1 METYDIAVIGAGSA
15 GCALAARLA
24 AVRTDLRIAL
34 VEAGPDYGSQASG
47 SWPQDLVDAHHT
59 PESHDWGFEQ
69 SRARVVGGCS
79 AHNECALVRALPGDY
94 DRWRIPGWTDSD
106 LAPAVDYM
114 ARTLPITTCPD
125 GKLATWQR
133 AFLDTALGA
142 GFDRLSNGN
151 DVSGVGPFTQN
162 IKDGLR
168 WNAAFAF
175 LDPVRSRL
183 TIISDILADRL
194 VLDGNRARA
203 LIGHDSGNGGA
214 HEIHAKHFVL
224 CAGVYG
230 SPAILLR
237 SGIGPVDHLTQL
249 RIPVGIA
256 LPCVG
261 ANLHDHPGV
270 GLEYEPTTRALRAA
284 KEDLKGGR
292 FYEAQIVLKTS
303 PDLHIVPYQTME
315 ENAGVFSFGILAY
328 YLNPHSRGRVRLMS
342 RNPFKSPAIDL
353 GLLNDPDGHD
363 VDALTQG
370 LKLIHSLTRE
380 RPLAD
385 AIKRGPRRF
394 TSSARRAR
402 FVRNNLTDYGH
413 SVGTCRMGRSP
424 DAGDVVDAGCRVHGL
439 DNVFI
444 ADASIIP
451 QIPRANINFT
461 CFVIGVR
468 AAELLTHACSC

>member
-1 METYDIAVIGAGSA
+1 MEVYDIAIIGAGSA
-15 GCALAARLA
+15 GCVLATRLA
-24 AVRTDLRIAL
+24 AQTDLRIAL
-34 VEAGPDYGSQASG
+34 VEAGPDYGSLASG

-59 PESHDWGFEQ
+59 PASHDWGFDQ
-69 SRARVVGGCS
+69 SRARVVSGCS
-79 AHNECALVRALPGDY
+79 SHNECALVRALSGDY
-94 DRWRIPGWTDSD
+94 DRWAIPGWTDSE
-106 LAPAVDYM
+106 LASAIDYV
-114 ARTLPITTCPD
+114 ARTLPTTICSD
-125 GKLATWQR
+125 DELATWQR
-133 AFLDTALGA
+133 TFFDTALGA
-142 GFDRLSNGN
+142 GFHRLTNEN
-151 DVSGVGPFTQN
+151 NVASGVGPFTQN

-175 LDPVRSRL
+175 LDSVRSRL
-183 TIISDILADRL
+183 TIISDILADHFML
-194 VLDGNRARA
+194 GGNCART
-203 LIGHDSGNGGA
+203 LISHGPKGNA
-214 HEIHAKHFVL
+214 REIHAKYFVL

-237 SGIGPVDHLTQL
+237 SGIGPADHLTQL
-249 RIPVGIA
+249 RIPVRIA
-256 LPCVG
+256 LPGVG

-284 KEDLKGGR
+284 KQDLKGGR

>member
-1 METYDIAVIGAGSA
+1 MKTYDIAVIGAGSA

-59 PESHDWGFEQ
+59 PESHDWGFDQ

-94 DRWRIPGWTDSD
+94 DRWGIPGWTDSD
-106 LAPAVDYM
+106 SAPAVDYM

-125 GKLATWQR
+125 DKLATWQR

-256 LPCVG
+256 LSCVG

-385 AIKRGPRRF
+385 AIKRGARRF

-444 ADASIIP
+444 ADASISP
-451 QIPRANINFT
+451 QIPRATINFT

>member
-1 METYDIAVIGAGSA
+1 MKTYDIAVIGAGSA

-79 AHNECALVRALPGDY
+79 AHNECVLVRALPGDY
-94 DRWRIPGWTDSD
+94 NRWRIPGWTDSD

-151 DVSGVGPFTQN
+151 DLSGVGPFTQN

-194 VLDGNRARA
+194 VLDGNRPRA

-249 RIPVGIA
+249 RIPVRVE

>member
-1 METYDIAVIGAGSA
+1 MKTYDIAVIGAGSA

-59 PESHDWGFEQ
+59 PESHDWGFDQ

-79 AHNECALVRALPGDY
+79 AHNECALVHALPGDY
-94 DRWRIPGWTDSD
+94 DRWGIPGWTDSD

-125 GKLATWQR
+125 DKLATWQR